1 MCKESDRNDTPERH
15 EEEEKRRE
23 REGKS
28 HVRREFNVSKKSEEE
43 EEVGLYD
50 SKQREKE
57 RRNKTTL
64 ETKNGIQS
72 IQSINTRSED
82 VTSSE
87 VKEDS
92 DFLSLSLPQTVVSF
106 LTLRKLCDEEA
117 AGSQVKRW

>member
-82 VTSSE
+82 VTSSQ